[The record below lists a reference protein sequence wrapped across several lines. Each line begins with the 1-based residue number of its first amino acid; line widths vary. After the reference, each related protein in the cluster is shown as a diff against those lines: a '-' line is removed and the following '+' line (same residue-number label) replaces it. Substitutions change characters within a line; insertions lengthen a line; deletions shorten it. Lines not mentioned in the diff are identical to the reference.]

1 MHNIQEKEKS
11 LEMEIE
17 NEINKMSL
25 EELLYLELNPNQ
37 YIYNK
42 LRPQIENIK
51 KLENEVNTMKDEF
64 DLLKF
69 QKSDAD
75 NSLKEQYQKNY
86 ADITKLLEIRKSLDS
101 KIPKNEFIKI
111 LNAQIKNFDN
121 PDTCYNNFK
130 EGIID
135 YNEFK
140 KRFSQLGIDKN
151 YYYYKLIYD
160 KINS

>member
-1 MHNIQEKEKS
+1 MRNKQEKENS

-42 LRPQIENIK
+42 LLPQIENIK
-51 KLENEVNTMKDEF
+51 KLENQLKTMKDEF
-64 DLLKF
+64 NLLKF
-69 QKSDAD
+69 HKSDND
-75 NSLKEQYQKNY
+75 NRLKELYTKNY
-86 ADITKLLEIRKSLDS
+86 SDITILLEKRKKLES
-101 KIPKNEFIKI
+101 KIPKNEFIKL
-111 LNAQIKNFDN
+111 LNAEIKNFDN
-121 PDTCYNNFK
+121 PEACYNSFK

-135 YNEFK
+135 YDEFK
-140 KRFSQLGIDKN
+140 KRFSKLGIGKN
-151 YYYYKLIYD
+151 YYYYKLLYD